1 MMKKNV
7 NKVVLPPNN
16 APTMAQ
22 AVKADFLKNGD
33 AGFTYA
39 ALVGD
44 SLVSRLSWE
53 VEIVSGTA
61 LSSPHWVLEEA
72 FTHK

>member
-7 NKVVLPPNN
+7 NKAVLPPNN
-16 APTMAQ
+16 TPIIAQ
-22 AVKADFLKNGD
+22 ALKADFSKIGY

-44 SLVSRLSWE
+44 CLACKLSQK
-53 VEIVSGTA
+53 VEIVSGTTP
-61 LSSPHWVLEEA
+61 SSPHWRVRRHL
-72 FTHK
+72 HP